1 MVRASATVT
10 GVTRAPLV
18 RAWEIA
24 TPLTPLGYYPK
35 SGLLPGVVEV
45 RNQTGP
51 WDAIGRSRQLM
62 LSDGGHVIEHIVR
75 VERPDLFVYELTD
88 FQKLFGKLVAGAR
101 AEWEF
106 TAVAEGTEIRW
117 TYSFHSLPRGGF
129 AVWLIV
135 KLLWSPYMKRVLPG
149 IIHEIDRVGA

>member
-18 RAWEIA
+18 RAWEAA
-24 TPLTPLGYYPK
+24 TPLTPVGFYPK
-35 SGLLPGVVEV
+35 SGLLPGVIEV
-45 RNQTGP
+45 RNQTGQ
-51 WDAIGRSRQLM
+51 WDAVGQTRKLM
-62 LSDGGHVIEHIVR
+62 LSDGGHV
-75 VERPDLFVYELTD
+75 VERTVQVDKPGIFVYELSD

-106 TAVAEGTEIRW
+106 TTVAAGTEIRW
-117 TYSFHSLPRGGF
+117 TYSFHPMPRAGI

-135 KLLWSPYMKRVLPG
+135 TLLWAPYMKRVLPG
-149 IIHEIDRVGA
+149 IIREVDRVGA